1 MIILVYKRH
10 FISKASRHTT
20 HMFLPN
26 IKNLASV
33 PSKVGSFKFKQFN
46 LLAKARFSSA
56 KASMCVSENG
66 STICINIMD
75 TMVTDTT
82 TTAGTVRNTGL
93 SKINFTAWDKYS
105 QFNMSSFKLISHT
118 SRSDSVH
125 AEPCLLCPINSYGI

>member
-1 MIILVYKRH
+1 
-10 FISKASRHTT
+10 
-20 HMFLPN
+20 MFLPN

-33 PSKVGSFKFKQFN
+33 RSKGGYFKFNQFN
-46 LLAKARFSSA
+46 LIAKARFSSA
-56 KASMCVSENG
+56 KASMCVSENR

-105 QFNMSSFKLISHT
+105 QFNMSTT
-118 SRSDSVH
+118 SRSVH
-125 AEPCLLCPINSYGI
+125 VEPCLLCPINSYGIWRQ